1 MLKILIFII
10 LLAGSSFFIT
20 DVFSLEIEFQKESER
35 IKESLGWIDPERAS
49 YNEQI
54 QLIIDH
60 RDSKNK
66 INVSLLSKNP
76 NDIRFPDYIENI
88 ARESKI
94 VSFMITNQFGCALHK
109 IEDACIIIDVER
121 SGLGDNIRD
130 IKENTRKITDNV
142 IGGGTLVYSPEFDS
156 VTLQKKTN
164 LDGEEK
170 LFLEH
175 CI

>member
-60 RDSKNK
+60 RD
-66 INVSLLSKNP
+66 
-76 NDIRFPDYIENI
+76 Y
-88 ARESKI
+88 
-94 VSFMITNQFGCALHK
+94 
-109 IEDACIIIDVER
+109 
-121 SGLGDNIRD
+121 
-130 IKENTRKITDNV
+130 
-142 IGGGTLVYSPEFDS
+142 
-156 VTLQKKTN
+156 KKS
-164 LDGEEK
+164 
-170 LFLEH
+170 
-175 CI
+175 

>member
-35 IKESLGWIDPERAS
+35 IKDSLGWIDPERGS
-49 YNEQI
+49 YNEQM

-88 ARESKI
+88 VREPKI

-142 IGGGTLVYSPEFDS
+142 IGGGTLVY
-156 VTLQKKTN
+156 LKKPNHCKKHSISTN
-164 LDGEEK
+164 LSN
-170 LFLEH
+170 F
-175 CI
+175 